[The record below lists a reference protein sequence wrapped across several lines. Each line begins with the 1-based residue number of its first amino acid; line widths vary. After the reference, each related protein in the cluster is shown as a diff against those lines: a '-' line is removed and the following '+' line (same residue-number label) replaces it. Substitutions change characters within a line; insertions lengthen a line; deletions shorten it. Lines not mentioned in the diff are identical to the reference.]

1 MSSNE
6 TDSAAPPNDPIFELD
21 LGNNGGVL
29 APTSG
34 MECHR
39 WIETER
45 QFWQWITQVSAGNH
59 RSALDAVLNTLHQAT
74 NEAQQAIGHEHSN
87 QAEFNRLMLQISR
100 HLQECYG
107 DKNRFP
113 HSSTPLA
120 KRVELIRKRDPLEA
134 LAYLYVHLRQKNG
147 YQFDARDAS
156 SWRGFIEGLI
166 ELHGISTIS
175 EERHQALQ
183 ESLDELRAKSERTL
197 GQKRKDINR
206 LHKEFVQQK
215 DAVDLQLATF
225 EADAL
230 AFFQRN
236 QETHDLK
243 IEEHEKRMAA
253 LQNAFREEMSLRAP
267 VEYWEGRKIHHD
279 GRAVVS
285 GRWAFGSMAGL
296 AGIIGV
302 TAYWV
307 LSTLGTDGKPDTW
320 RVAVLALVGALGVWA
335 VRLIVRMFLSHTH
348 LATDAAERVTMVK
361 TYLAL
366 LESDKMPSDDDRKLI
381 LQSLFR
387 PAADGIVKDEG
398 LPNPLLEMLT
408 RTGNR

>member
-1 MSSNE
+1 MASDES
-6 TDSAAPPNDPIFELD
+6 DSAVPPSDPIFELD
-21 LGNNGGVL
+21 LGSNGGVL

-34 MECHR
+34 LECR
-39 WIETER
+39 NWIEIER

-59 RSALDAVLNTLHQAT
+59 RSALDAALNPLHQAA
-74 NEAQQAIGHEHSN
+74 NEAQQAIGYEHSN
-87 QAEFNRLMLQISR
+87 QPEFRRLMLQVSR
-100 HLQECYG
+100 QLEDCFG
-107 DKNRFP
+107 GKTRFP

-120 KRVELIRKRDPLEA
+120 KRVEQIRTRDPLEA
-134 LAYLYVHLRQKNG
+134 LAYLYVHLPQKNG

-183 ESLDELRAKSERTL
+183 ASLDELRTKSERTL

-215 DAVDLQLATF
+215 EAVDLQLTNF
-225 EADAL
+225 EAEAL

-236 QETHDLK
+236 QEAHDLK
-243 IEEHEKRMAA
+243 IDEHEKRMAA
-253 LQNAFREEMSLRAP
+253 LQNSFREEMALRAP
-267 VEYWEGRKIHHD
+267 VEYWEGRKTHHE
-279 GRAVVS
+279 GRATIT
-285 GRWAFGSMAGL
+285 GWWAFGSMAGL
-296 AGIIGV
+296 AGIIGSA
-302 TAYWV
+302 AYWV
-307 LSTLGTDGKPDTW
+307 LSALGADGKPDTW

-348 LATDAAERVTMVK
+348 LTTDAAERVTMVK

-398 LPNPLLEMLT
+398 LPNPLLEVLT

>member
-1 MSSNE
+1 MASDES
-6 TDSAAPPNDPIFELD
+6 DSAVPPSDPIFELD
-21 LGNNGGVL
+21 LGSNGGVL

-34 MECHR
+34 QECR
-39 WIETER
+39 EWIETER

-59 RSALDAVLNTLHQAT
+59 RSALDVALNPLHQAS

-87 QAEFNRLMLQISR
+87 QPEFSRLMHQVSRQLQD
-100 HLQECYG
+100 CYG

-120 KRVELIRKRDPLEA
+120 KRIEQIRKRDPLEA
-134 LAYLYVHLRQKNG
+134 LAYLYVHLPQKNG
-147 YQFDARDAS
+147 CQFDARDAS

-215 DAVDLQLATF
+215 EAVDLQLTNF
-225 EADAL
+225 EAEAL

-236 QETHDLK
+236 QEAHDLK
-243 IEEHEKRMAA
+243 IGEHEKRMTA
-253 LQNAFREEMSLRAP
+253 LQNAFREEMALRAP
-267 VEYWEGRKIHHD
+267 VEYWEGRKTHHE
-279 GRAVVS
+279 GRATVTGWWV
-285 GRWAFGSMAGL
+285 FGLMAGL
-296 AGIIGV
+296 AGIIGSA
-302 TAYWV
+302 AYWV
-307 LSTLGTDGKPDTW
+307 LSTLGADGKPDTW
-320 RVAVLALVGALGVWA
+320 RVAVLALIGVLGVWA

-366 LESDKMPSDDDRKLI
+366 LESDKMPSDDDRKLV

-398 LPNPLLEMLT
+398 LPNPLLEVLT
-408 RTGNR
+408 RSGNR